1 MWPSPDGRC
10 HGVNY
15 FHDGGV
21 LLISAI
27 RISELRGSLSD
38 ESARI
43 QREFEASGDGRAAVT
58 QRTRL
63 VEEILTRLWSDMVS
77 PDAAKPANFT
87 LVATGG
93 FGRGWLFPYSDI
105 DLLFLFGDREAEKT
119 FKDPVRRFSQELW
132 DLRLKLSPAS
142 RTLSECDRYDPNNTE
157 FTISLLDCRYLAGD
171 HDLFRRLHDK
181 VIPKLVMRESKAL
194 LQGLAEVT
202 RERHAKYGM
211 TLYHLEPNLK
221 EAPGGL
227 RDCNVACWLAL
238 ISAMDKLHDWP
249 DSSALRA
256 PVRKQLD
263 AALDF
268 LMSARCFL
276 HFRHGR
282 DDNTLSWEAQDEAA
296 ARRVGAP
303 PGAEDSAELS
313 AADWMR
319 IYFGHARAVQRTVTQ
334 LLEEIPEAW
343 SALYRQVQSWRSR
356 LTSADFSVV
365 DGLIFLQQPSA
376 LQDPEVLL
384 RLFHF
389 MAHHGLKLS
398 ATTEYRI
405 EQALPALASM
415 PPRGAELWLYLQ
427 ETLLQPHAADAL
439 RAMHSLRLLT
449 LLLPE
454 LKLIDSLV
462 VRDFYHRFTVDEHSF
477 LAIESLHRL
486 KQSQSEW
493 DKRYSELLGEL
504 EDPELLYL
512 ALLLHDTGKGMPG
525 VNHVEASLE
534 IAGRA
539 MDRLDV
545 EPKERAEVLFLIG
558 SHLELSA
565 ALRRDIFNP
574 ETVAAFAERMGTPER
589 LKMLTL
595 MTYAD
600 IKAVNPEALS
610 PWKAENVW
618 QLYIGAENYLNRS
631 ADQRVHADVNDE
643 KLARLRSL
651 APVTSSKFKEFLEGF
666 PQRYLLVHSAEE
678 VMRHMAMADALG
690 NDPVQVELKR
700 GRHWYE
706 LTVVTGDR
714 PFLFSRLAGV
724 LAAWGMNIVKANAFS
739 NEAGTVVDTLYFT
752 DRFRTLELNLSEW
765 ERFRRSVASV
775 LLGEADLDK
784 MLRDRQ
790 RAEKGAIAKVKV
802 ETKIEFDDSCSS
814 TSTLVQV
821 ITQDRPRLLHRIAS
835 CLSAQLC
842 NIEIALI
849 DTEGQMAI
857 DTFYLTSGGKKLL
870 PEHCRQV
877 EMALVED
884 LRTE

>member
-1 MWPSPDGRC
+1 MMAASS
-10 HGVNY
+10 
-15 FHDGGV
+15 
-21 LLISAI
+21 L
-27 RISELRGSLSD
+27 ISELRSSLSD

-43 QREFEASGDGRAAVT
+43 QREFEATGDGRAAVA

-63 VEEILTRLWSDMVS
+63 VEEILARLWRDIVA
-77 PDAAKPANFT
+77 PDPAKPANFA

-105 DLLFLFGDREAEKT
+105 DLLFLFGDRNAEQA

-142 RTLSECDRYDPNNTE
+142 RLLSECDRYDANNTE

-181 VIPKLVMRESKAL
+181 IIPKLVMRESKAL

-227 RDCNVACWLAL
+227 RDCNVASWLAL

-249 DSSALRA
+249 DASSLRA
-256 PVRKQLD
+256 PVRKQLE

-276 HFRHGR
+276 HFRQGR

-296 ARRVGAP
+296 ARKVGATM
-303 PGAEDSAELS
+303 GAADPAELS
-313 AADWMR
+313 AAGWMR
-319 IYFGHARAVQRTVTQ
+319 IYFKHARAVQRTVTQ

-356 LTSADFSVV
+356 LTTPDFSVV

-454 LKLIDSLV
+454 LNLIDSLV

-493 DKRYSELLGEL
+493 DRRYAELLGEL
-504 EDPELLYL
+504 ENPELLYL
-512 ALLLHDTGKGMPG
+512 ALLLHDTGKGVPG
-525 VNHVEASLE
+525 GDHVEASLE

-539 MDRLDV
+539 MDRLDAD
-545 EPKERAEVLFLIG
+545 PKERAEVLFLIG
-558 SHLELSA
+558 SHLEISA

-574 ETVAAFAERMGTPER
+574 ETVAAFADKVGTPER
-589 LKMLTL
+589 LKMLCL
-595 MTYAD
+595 LTYAD
-600 IKAVNPEALS
+600 IKAVNPEALT

-618 QLYIGAENYLNRS
+618 QLYMGADNYLNRS
-631 ADQRVHADVNDE
+631 ADQRVHTDVNDE

-651 APVTSSKFKEFLEGF
+651 APVTSGKFKEFLEGF

-678 VMRHMAMADALG
+678 VMRHMGMAEELG
-690 NDPVQVELKR
+690 EDPVRVELKR

-706 LTVVTGDR
+706 LTLVTRDR
-714 PFLFSRLAGV
+714 PFLFAKLAGV

-739 NEAGTVVDTLYFT
+739 NQAGTVVDTLYFT

-765 ERFRRSVASV
+765 ERFRRSVTSV
-775 LLGEADLDK
+775 LLGEADLEK

-790 RAEKGAIAKVKV
+790 RSEKGAIAKVKV

-814 TSTLVQV
+814 TSTMVQV

-835 CLSAQLC
+835 CLSDQAC

-857 DTFYLTSGGKKLL
+857 DTFYLTSGGKKLP
-870 PEHCRQV
+870 PEHQGRV
-877 EMALVED
+877 EKALVEE
-884 LRTE
+884 LHGE